1 MYLPVVTK
9 HVVRANVSLGGKS
22 LKLQAWE
29 YASLHSSTICKGE
42 YNCAW
47 KPFNGLQKYNTMI
60 TTYMFGDLDIDNLV
74 QLTVDVDRV
83 EVTM

>member
-1 MYLPVVTK
+1 MLAYI
-9 HVVRANVSLGGKS
+9 
-22 LKLQAWE
+22 QAQSARVNIIVHE
-29 YASLHSSTICKGE
+29 NHLMA
-42 YNCAW
+42 
-47 KPFNGLQKYNTMI
+47 LQKYNTMI